1 MAAVKGDPTRR
12 SALLRSGFS
21 RLKYQIQDWTSLLVA
36 VTASAM
42 VLWGLGPSEILID
55 STPTGG
61 DMGAHVWGPAFLRDE
76 LLPSFQLRG
85 WSPDWYAG
93 FPAMHFYMVLPYL
106 FIVFVDLFAPY
117 GVAFKLVAVSGVV
130 LMPMAAWLM
139 GRISRWREPLPA
151 LLAVAAL
158 LFVFDFNFTIYGG
171 NIASTLAGE
180 FAFSIGLAVSLVY
193 LGFASRVLEA
203 GTHKVRASIA
213 LAVVALCH
221 PITLLFAVTAT
232 VIQVVSRS
240 IGRLPERQ
248 TESVAP
254 RSRFEQGGWV
264 LH

>member
-106 FIVFVDLFAPY
+106 FIVLVDLIAPY

-139 GRISRWREPLPA
+139 GRLSRWREPLPA

-180 FAFSIGLAVSLVY
+180 FAFSIGLAVSYTHLT
-193 LGFASRVLEA
+193 LPTILRV
-203 GTHKVRASIA
+203 
-213 LAVVALCH
+213 
-221 PITLLFAVTAT
+221 
-232 VIQVVSRS
+232 
-240 IGRLPERQ
+240 
-248 TESVAP
+248 
-254 RSRFEQGGWV
+254 
-264 LH
+264 